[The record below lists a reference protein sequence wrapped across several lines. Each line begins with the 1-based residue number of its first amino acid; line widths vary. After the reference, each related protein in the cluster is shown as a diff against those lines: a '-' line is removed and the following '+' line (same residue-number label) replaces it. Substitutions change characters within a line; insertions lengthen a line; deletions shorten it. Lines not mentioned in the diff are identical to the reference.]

1 MPILLHTYLCS
12 SQAELKRS
20 MDSFEHAC
28 KTLSEDQAS
37 IRTLQQTAA
46 EREALAAAREAAAEA
61 EVTEAERKLAEA
73 AGTMRAAVEKEA
85 AQQQVHIDVWTK
97 VKLISVYVG
106 LAL

>member
-1 MPILLHTYLCS
+1 M
-12 SQAELKRS
+12 
-20 MDSFEHAC
+20 
-28 KTLSEDQAS
+28 
-37 IRTLQQTAA
+37 
-46 EREALAAAREAAAEA
+46 
-61 EVTEAERKLAEA
+61 TEAERKLAEA